1 MAKAGDLEMQAR
13 NQTESWKFRQENLIP
28 KIGCVIEK
36 LLQVPCGV
44 VSCTMLTYLAVDRAT
59 GIRQTLAKFWSLGHQ
74 TLLS

>member
-59 GIRQTLAKFWSLGHQ
+59 GIRQTLSKFRVFSK
-74 TLLS
+74 SDFR